1 MTRLRLLAAFALVL
15 VAAGFAG
22 DHKPQLL
29 LEVTQD
35 AGGMTTPLKDHLYLR
50 VFEDGSAE
58 WQAPP
63 TLSGDAGHPGAVEGP
78 VQKAQLGKSAGAH
91 LAWLLRAPAVRTLQR
106 HYGPF
111 ADYIDSWQSF
121 TFRFFNG
128 KFEHKVTMSDPD
140 GHRLTRE
147 MPDGLKALYCET
159 TRLRIQAEKTDI
171 SDEPLL
177 KACADDR
184 AGQR

>member
-1 MTRLRLLAAFALVL
+1 MTRLRLLGAFTLV
-15 VAAGFAG
+15 VAAACFAG
-22 DHKPQLL
+22 EHKPQVL

-58 WQAPP
+58 WQAPAA
-63 TLSGDAGHPGAVEGP
+63 LSSDAGHPGAAEGP
-78 VQKAQLGKSAGAH
+78 IQKSRLGKSASAH
-91 LAWLLRAPAVRTLQR
+91 LAWLLRAPAVRTLERQ
-106 HYGPF
+106 YGPF

-128 KFEHKVTMSDPD
+128 KFERKVTMSDPD
-140 GHRLTRE
+140 THRLARE
-147 MPDGLKALYCET
+147 MPDGLKALYCEA
-159 TRLRIQAEKTDI
+159 TRLRIQAEKTDP

-177 KACADDR
+177 KACADDP